1 MFGFQ
6 VKELLKQLE
15 RIADALEEANE
26 GNREIM
32 RNH

>member
-26 GNREIM
+26 VNREIM
-32 RNH
+32 RDH

>member
-1 MFGFQ
+1 MFRFQ

-26 GNREIM
+26 VNREIM

>member
-26 GNREIM
+26 VNREIM